1 MSTYRYKFDP
11 TFLKHLE
18 TFSTIN
24 KWCKPKDFKEN
35 FEKWTTDNQCIIREE
50 VKRLQQLGYDGD
62 VIKKMYTSARYY
74 FKNKSGEKK
83 DPKKRKKYIRLDKS
97 ILNTM
102 DIQIKR
108 FDGKPSDGFTNFIEN
123 IDSYF
128 QKVEKEKINAMLKDE
143 ANLKKIKKTYKNRYF
158 LCNK

>member
-1 MSTYRYKFDP
+1 MSLKKIFFTTKLSYKIYLYYNLYLRNKC
-11 TFLKHLE
+11 FL
-18 TFSTIN
+18 N
-24 KWCKPKDFKEN
+24 KSQYSQWGEDILIS
-35 FEKWTTDNQCIIREE
+35 D
-50 VKRLQQLGYDGD
+50 
-62 VIKKMYTSARYY
+62 Y

-83 DPKKRKKYIRLDKS
+83 DQKKRKKYIRLDKN
-97 ILNTM
+97 ILNMM